1 MLSLSNDPII
11 FADVVC
17 ECPRGGGY
25 SDSLYRLVRRG
36 MLDGADA
43 ERGEERRLQTREADG
58 RTA

>member
-11 FADVVC
+11 FADVLC
-17 ECPRGGGY
+17 ECPRGGH

-36 MLDGADA
+36 IPDGAVG
-43 ERGEERRLQTREADG
+43 EGGGEEVANEGDG